1 MSEKKAYFTILEKD
15 EPVFW
20 YGHIDGNEIV
30 SDILSM
36 LNKRSVNRVII
47 EEDDIATIGFKDS
60 DNKKLILV
68 AKKDGIFLLFQLLK
82 KTIENSH
89 H

>member
-1 MSEKKAYFTILEKD
+1 
-15 EPVFW
+15 
-20 YGHIDGNEIV
+20 
-30 SDILSM
+30 M

-47 EEDDIATIGFKDS
+47 EEDDIATIGFEDS

-68 AKKDGIFLLFQLLK
+68 AKKDSIFLLFQLLE